1 MFKIFLKCERTAMIF
16 DFHTHTFLSDGV
28 NLPIELIRFALEA
41 GYGCIALTD
50 HASVSNI
57 EMVIDSVT
65 KDCKLA
71 EKYWDIKAIPGV
83 ELTHVPAGSLNELA
97 RYAKD
102 KGAKIVNVHGESIAE
117 TVEPGTNLAA
127 VNSKYVDMLA
137 HPGLLTLQEAGLA
150 AENDIYIEV
159 TKRNGHSLTNGRVAD
174 IGKKAGVNFLIN
186 SDAHSHQDLYQE
198 GGQKKIGLGA
208 GFTEEETDI
217 NLNTNTKN
225 FLKKLGY

>member
-1 MFKIFLKCERTAMIF
+1 MIF

-28 NLPIELIRFALEA
+28 NLPIELIRCALEA

-57 EMVIDSVT
+57 DMIIESVT
-65 KDCKLA
+65 KDCRLA
-71 EKYWDIKAIPGV
+71 EKYWDIRAIPGV
-83 ELTHVPAGSLNELA
+83 ELTHVPAGSINELA
-97 RYAKD
+97 QYAKD
-102 KGAKIVNVHGESIAE
+102 KGARIVNVHGETIAE

-137 HPGLLTLQEAGLA
+137 HPGLLTLKEAELA
-150 AENDIYIEV
+150 ASNGIYIEI
-159 TKRNGHSLTNGRVAD
+159 TRRTGHSLANGRVAD

-186 SDAHSHQDLYQE
+186 SDAHSHKDLYRE
-198 GGQKKIGLGA
+198 GGQKKIALGA
-208 GFTEEETDI
+208 GFTGEEIDTI
-217 NLNTNTKN
+217 LNKNTGD

>member
-1 MFKIFLKCERTAMIF
+1 MIF

-28 NLPIELIRFALEA
+28 NLPIELVRCALEA
-41 GYGCIALTD
+41 GYGAVALTD

-57 EMVIDSVT
+57 DMIIESVT
-65 KDCKLA
+65 KDCRLA

-83 ELTHVPAGSLNELA
+83 ELTHIPAGSINELA
-97 RYAKD
+97 QYAKE
-102 KGAKIVNVHGESIAE
+102 KGARIVNVHGETIAE

-137 HPGLLTLQEAGLA
+137 HPGLLTLQEARIA
-150 AENDIYIEV
+150 AENGVYIEI
-159 TKRNGHSLTNGRVAD
+159 TRRSGHSLSNGRVAD

-186 SDAHSHQDLYQE
+186 SDAHSHKDLYRE
-198 GGQKKIGLGA
+198 GEQKTIGLGA

-217 NLNTNTKN
+217 ILNANTGN

>member
-1 MFKIFLKCERTAMIF
+1 MIF
-16 DFHTHTFLSDGV
+16 DFHTHTFLSDGE

-57 EMVIDSVT
+57 DMVIENII
-65 KDCKLA
+65 KDCRLA
-71 EKYWDIKAIPGV
+71 EKYWDIRAIPGV
-83 ELTHVPAGSLNELA
+83 ELTHVPAGSLDELA
-97 RYAKD
+97 RYARD

-150 AENDIYIEV
+150 KENGIYIEI
-159 TKRNGHSLTNGRVAD
+159 TKRSGHSLANGRVAD
-174 IGKKAGVNFLIN
+174 VGKKAGVNFLIN
-186 SDAHSHQDLYQE
+186 SDAHSHQDLYRA
-198 GGQKKIGLGA
+198 GVQKKIGLGA

-217 NLNTNTKN
+217 ILNINTGN

>member
-1 MFKIFLKCERTAMIF
+1 MIF
-16 DFHTHTFLSDGV
+16 DFHTHTFFSDGV
-28 NLPIELIRFALEA
+28 NLPIELIRCALEA

-57 EMVIDSVT
+57 DMVIESVT
-65 KDCKLA
+65 KDCRLA
-71 EKYWDIKAIPGV
+71 EKYWDIRAIPGV

-97 RYAKD
+97 GYAKD
-102 KGAKIVNVHGESIAE
+102 KGARIVNVHGETTVE

-137 HPGLLTLQEAGLA
+137 HPGLLTLQEARLA
-150 AENDIYIEV
+150 AENGIYIEI
-159 TKRNGHSLTNGRVAD
+159 TKRSGHSLSNGRVAD

-186 SDAHSHQDLYQE
+186 SDAHSHKDLYRE
-198 GGQKKIGLGA
+198 GGQKKIALGA

-217 NLNTNTKN
+217 ILNENTKK
-225 FLKKLGY
+225 FLKKLGF